1 MFYRFDL
8 PKIGVEFHQ
17 QFDGDI
23 SLTLTMHNNLLR
35 RHTTILINML
45 ITIVIFI
52 RCRLCYVCAS
62 KELPTNVP
70 FTKVGHTMW

>member
-1 MFYRFDL
+1 MFHRVVL
-8 PKIGVEFHQ
+8 PKNRVEFHQ

-23 SLTLTMHNNLLR
+23 SFTLTIHYDLVR
-35 RHTTILINML
+35 RRTKILFKML
-45 ITIVIFI
+45 ITIVFFI
-52 RCRLCYVCAS
+52 CCRLCYVCAS